1 MKSEKN
7 CLAPVELFEL
17 FYDEEI
23 VLFLAEDGVGVG
35 VGVEVTETGL
45 NIGM

>member
-1 MKSEKN
+1 M
-7 CLAPVELFEL
+7 APVELFEV

-35 VGVEVTETGL
+35 VEVTETGL
-45 NIGM
+45 KIGM